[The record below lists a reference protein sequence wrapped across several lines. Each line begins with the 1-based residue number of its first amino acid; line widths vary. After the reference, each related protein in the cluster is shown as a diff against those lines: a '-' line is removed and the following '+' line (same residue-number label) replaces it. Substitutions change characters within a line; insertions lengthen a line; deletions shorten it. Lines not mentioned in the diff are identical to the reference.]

1 MGRVI
6 ASKGNNNNKTT
17 TKTTKKRLGKAK
29 GRLSKKMF

>member
-17 TKTTKKRLGKAK
+17 KKTTKKRLGKAK